1 METLKTMNE
10 TQLCD
15 NRGSQGKNKN
25 KNKNENGK
33 LKVRAKSEMKLDNSK
48 MKVENLKLKSQPVG
62 IMVKWKSAKLI
73 EDKTMTKVT
82 QKCTET
88 ETVAL
93 LPAF

>member
-1 METLKTMNE
+1 
-10 TQLCD
+10 
-15 NRGSQGKNKN
+15 
-25 KNKNENGK
+25 
-33 LKVRAKSEMKLDNSK
+33 MKLDNSK